1 MKSYILIFCICLMM
15 LSVNAESN
23 EALFDK
29 ADQFYSKKEY
39 NNALVIYTQL
49 EKNKIISA
57 NLFENTANTYLKLG
71 KYPEA
76 ILYYERTKKHTTET
90 AQIDAILNKIITDY
104 KLENTKTTNNVVEFF
119 AKKTS
124 RNVLAM
130 TCIFMSV
137 ILIIIIILYIR
148 KKISLQNTYTSIAI
162 YLVAIIFI
170 NYIAYTNYKVTEKSN
185 QVIILKNNTL
195 LKSTPSESASDNY
208 EIPAGSKFEIKDKIG
223 NWYLL
228 QNQFGK
234 NGWANEKDLGI
245 I

>member
-1 MKSYILIFCICLMM
+1 MKLYILIFCICFIA
-15 LSVNAESN
+15 LSLNAESN
-23 EALFDK
+23 EVLFDK
-29 ADQFYSKKEY
+29 ANQFYSKKEY

-57 NLFENTANTYLKLG
+57 NLLENTANTYLKLG

-76 ILYYERTKKHTTET
+76 LLYYERAKKYTTET
-90 AQIDAILNKIITDY
+90 TQIDAILNKIITDY

-119 AKKTS
+119 AKKIS
-124 RNVLAM
+124 RNTIAI

-137 ILIIIIILYIR
+137 ILIIIIVLYIR
-148 KKISLQNTYTSIAI
+148 KKISLQKIYSSIAI
-162 YLVAIIFI
+162 YIIAIIFI
-170 NYIAYTNYKVTEKSN
+170 NYIAYTNYNVTEKSN
-185 QVIILKNNTL
+185 QVIILKSNSL

-208 EIPAGSKFEIKDKIG
+208 EIPAVSKFEIKDKIG

-234 NGWANEKDLGI
+234 NGWANEKDLGKI
-245 I
+245 

>member
-1 MKSYILIFCICLMM
+1 MKLYILIFCICFIA
-15 LSVNAESN
+15 LSLNAESN
-23 EALFDK
+23 EVLFDK
-29 ADQFYSKKEY
+29 ANQFYSKKEY

-57 NLFENTANTYLKLG
+57 NLLENTANTYLKLG

-76 ILYYERTKKHTTET
+76 LLYYERAKKYTTET
-90 AQIDAILNKIITDY
+90 TQIDAILNKIITDY

-119 AKKTS
+119 AKKIS
-124 RNVLAM
+124 RNTIAI

-137 ILIIIIILYIR
+137 ILIIIIFLYIR
-148 KKISLQNTYTSIAI
+148 KKISLQKIYSSIAI
-162 YLVAIIFI
+162 YIIAIIFI
-170 NYIAYTNYKVTEKSN
+170 NYIAYTNYNVTEKSN
-185 QVIILKNNTL
+185 QVIILKSNSL

-234 NGWANEKDLGI
+234 NGWANEKDLGKI
-245 I
+245 